1 MNRETWIGIIL
12 IMIIILLGTFTN
24 FEGNFQNFN
33 GSLLDNSSHQIY
45 SGSDLSVKFLGQC
58 DYGFVVRHG
67 PYGDPMS
74 PVKVAY
80 VVGVHPHEVQAHQAM
95 MSVITNSKSLK
106 YCYYV
111 YQITVTKNR
120 DDYTQG
126 RINGQQLAFDYAV
139 PDIKKGHYSMVVD
152 VHSTKGDYPETRF
165 ISVPSDDRRSRFL
178 ANLIVSKISWLVF
191 YIPPFDGGPT
201 SGPYVTIPI
210 IESGTPAMVYETYT
224 YSSFNETYE
233 HAKEF
238 ARTVDSLP
246 LYSL

>member
-1 MNRETWIGIIL
+1 MDREIWLGMAL
-12 IMIIILLGTFTN
+12 IIIITALGAYTN
-24 FEGNFQNFN
+24 YN
-33 GSLLDNSSHQIY
+33 GVYYNSNDSLIDNSSKQII
-45 SGSDLSVKFLGQC
+45 SDPISSVKFLGQR
-58 DYGFVVRHG
+58 DYGFVVRYG
-67 PYGDPMS
+67 PYGNPMS

-80 VVGVHPHEVQAHQAM
+80 VVGVHPQEVQAHQAM
-95 MSVITNSKSLK
+95 MTVISSSKSLK

-120 DDYTQG
+120 DDYTKG
-126 RINGQQLAFDYAV
+126 RINGQELAFAYVV
-139 PDIKKGHYSMVVD
+139 PDIKNGKYSMVVD

-165 ISVPSDDRRSRFL
+165 ISVPSEDSRSRFL
-178 ANLIVSKISWLVF
+178 ANLIVSKIPWLVF

-224 YSSFNETYE
+224 YDSFTETFE

-238 ARTVDSLP
+238 ASVVDNLSL
-246 LYSL
+246 